1 MIEERIKEVERIVQ
15 VPVIQDRIQEVIV
28 EKNVYI
34 EVEKIVERVVDKLV
48 ELKTTEERIVNHETI
63 QERVI

>member
-34 EVEKIVERVVDKLV
+34 EVEKIIERVVDKLV

>member
-1 MIEERIKEVERIVQ
+1 VQ
-15 VPVIQDRIQEVIV
+15 VPVFQDRIQEVIV

-48 ELKTTEERIVNHETI
+48 ELKTVEEKIINHETV
-63 QERVI
+63 QERVIEVIKEVPK

>member
-1 MIEERIKEVERIVQ
+1 VQ
-15 VPVIQDRIQEVIV
+15 VPVFQDRIQEVTV

-48 ELKTTEERIVNHETI
+48 
-63 QERVI
+63 

>member
-1 MIEERIKEVERIVQ
+1 VQ
-15 VPVIQDRIQEVIV
+15 VPVFQDRIQEVIV

-48 ELKTTEERIVNHETI
+48 ELKTVEERIINHETV
-63 QERVI
+63 QERVIEVIKEVPK